1 MSTNHLLRH
10 HAPISDR
17 AWGELDEDAAER
29 LRSHLGARRLVD
41 FSGPKGWEFSAI
53 DLGRVEK
60 LDTGAGDGS
69 SGAVQ
74 RRLVLP
80 VIEVRHDFSISR
92 AELLNVDRGAPD
104 VDLGP
109 LEDAAWQMAVT
120 ENRAIFHGWSEAGI
134 TGVTEASSYDPIGR
148 PDDFDDYPSAVA
160 AAVTTLRRGGIGG
173 PYAIALGVEDYTSL
187 VETTE
192 DGYPIADH
200 VKKILDGPI
209 VWAPGIDGAVVLS
222 ARGGDFEFHCGQDIS
237 VGYHHHDAD
246 SVHLYL
252 EESFGFRVTEPD
264 AAVAISGA

>member
-1 MSTNHLLRH
+1 MSSNHLLRQ
-10 HAPISDR
+10 HAPISDHS
-17 AWGELDEDAAER
+17 WSELDAEAADR

-41 FSGPKGWEFSAI
+41 FAGPKGWEFSSI

-60 LDTGAGDGS
+60 VQAGDDATS
-69 SGAVQ
+69 SVQ

-92 AELLNVDRGAPD
+92 AELLNGDRGAPD
-104 VDLGP
+104 IDLDP
-109 LEDAAWQMAVT
+109 LEVAAWQLAVT
-120 ENRAIFHGWSEAGI
+120 ENRAVFHGWAEAGI
-134 TGVTEASSYDPIGR
+134 TGITDASSYDPIAR

-160 AAVTTLRRGGIGG
+160 AAVTTLRRGGVDG
-173 PYAIALGVEDYTSL
+173 PYAIALGVEDWTSL
-187 VETTE
+187 METTE

-200 VKKILDGPI
+200 VKKILGGPI

-252 EESFGFRVTEPD
+252 EESFGFRVIEPD
-264 AAVAISGA
+264 AGVAITGA